1 MWFEFIKLHL
11 SPCIAENLESLRGED
26 LCVPNSQIWVHVF
39 CFKIFNYFKQN
50 LMIFTKKNLITNG
63 KLDRM
68 TNGDCKLQC
77 KLTLLKR

>member
-1 MWFEFIKLHL
+1 
-11 SPCIAENLESLRGED
+11 
-26 LCVPNSQIWVHVF
+26 
-39 CFKIFNYFKQN
+39 
-50 LMIFTKKNLITNG
+50 MIFTKKNLITNG